1 MVTSLFL
8 TPLTVTVAHMAVD
21 GTWTWLQFSR
31 LSGRM
36 RTCSYINVHSWLCKF
51 TRCLFL
57 PGLCFLLP
65 PKVKIMLPQEQQ
77 ECAGD
82 KGELEASAQA
92 WHSENVAAE
101 LASLSCTFVWS
112 SSLLPAFFPSFHHL
126 LLTPPSWINQGQIT
140 WGRASFVST
149 GEPPS
154 LLRVIVSNKVGKYRR
169 RLKQLSAPQHLH
181 QTKLKKPSI
190 PSHECTIKTMWQKW
204 KLFHHNISQFFLT
217 KAKPPSWIHIS
228 QHLMHYASAYSRGP
242 GNCQSLVKDLWKCL
256 FWKQM
261 EPRPSTWAL

>member
-1 MVTSLFL
+1 MC
-8 TPLTVTVAHMAVD
+8 
-21 GTWTWLQFSR
+21 
-31 LSGRM
+31 GRQGWAG
-36 RTCSYINVHSWLCKF
+36 SHS
-51 TRCLFL
+51 
-57 PGLCFLLP
+57 PGLTLRERGGRIRL
-65 PKVKIMLPQEQQ
+65 
-77 ECAGD
+77 
-82 KGELEASAQA
+82 
-92 WHSENVAAE
+92 
-101 LASLSCTFVWS
+101 FV
-112 SSLLPAFFPSFHHL
+112 LNFRLVFFPPSCPPSFPFHHL

-140 WGRASFVST
+140 WGHTSFVST

-154 LLRVIVSNKVGKYRR
+154 LLHVIVSNKVGKYR

-256 FWKQM
+256 FCKQT
-261 EPRPSTWAL
+261 EPRPSTWALIGNLRLTPAAQVGTDSFGSCEWQKRLQDSIDRIGDVSAFGLLIYNFRTPKIGVHRVSDKSCWNQS